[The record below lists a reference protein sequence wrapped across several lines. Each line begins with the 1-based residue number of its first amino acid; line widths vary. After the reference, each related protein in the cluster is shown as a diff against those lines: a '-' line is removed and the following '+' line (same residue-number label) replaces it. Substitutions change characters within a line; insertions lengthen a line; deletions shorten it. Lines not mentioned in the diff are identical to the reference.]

1 MVLHSLTS
9 YDDSKLDPEA
19 IYRYARK
26 VARQAAAAGLPFLPK
41 SPDDPVW
48 LVAAAPAEASRT
60 VRRIGDKHNLELD
73 HEGVIICLRPDGAL
87 VKDTY
92 SYGKSWPIS
101 EPETFDEDKVHPL
114 NVSAFDFRPL
124 DLRMLT
130 YLDVGR
136 DRWHDVHLP
145 RDGSAVKR
153 EELNSRRNVIVHAK
167 GVGLS
172 RALRDL
178 YVRAGGEPSRR

>member
-26 VARQAAAAGLPFLPK
+26 VARQAAAAGLTFLPN

-48 LVAAAPAEASRT
+48 LVAAAPAEASRS
-60 VRRIGDKHNLELD
+60 VVQLGNKQYIELG

-92 SYGKSWPIS
+92 SYGKSWPVS
-101 EPETFDEDKVHPL
+101 EPETFNEDKVHPL
-114 NVSAFDFRPL
+114 NASNFDFRPL
-124 DLRMLT
+124 ELRMLT

-136 DRWHDVHLP
+136 DRWHDVPVP
-145 RDGSAVKR
+145 RYSSALKR

-178 YVRAGGEPSRR
+178 YLRAGGVPSGR